1 MSFHLELERE
11 TCAGHGL
18 CSAVAPDLI
27 DIDDDGYPAIVDP
40 VPVDQVEPARDAVTA
55 CPEQALKLLER

>member
-1 MSFHLELERE
+1 MSFHLELDRE

-18 CSAVAPDLI
+18 CSTVAPDLI
-27 DIDDDGYPAIVDP
+27 EIDDDGFP
-40 VPVDQVEPARDAVTA
+40 VFGDTVAQDQVEAARDAVTA

>member
-1 MSFHLELERE
+1 MSFHLELDRD

-27 DIDDDGYPAIVDP
+27 EIDDEGYPMFGDS
-40 VPVDQVEPARDAVTA
+40 VPQDQVEPGRDAVTA
-55 CPEQALKLLER
+55 CPEQAFKLVER